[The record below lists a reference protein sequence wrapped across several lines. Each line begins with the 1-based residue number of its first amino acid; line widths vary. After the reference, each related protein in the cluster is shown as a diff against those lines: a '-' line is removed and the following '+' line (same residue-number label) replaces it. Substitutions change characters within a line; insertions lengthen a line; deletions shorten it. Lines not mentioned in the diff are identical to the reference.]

1 MMLPG
6 IALNFGSA
14 RSKIRVRIGQIEVT
28 ATAATEINATK
39 VTVAYI
45 ADSNSYIVWGNSAPK
60 SDGITRKTISRKSPK
75 NSVRS
80 KNYRVKIVALVD
92 NQIEEKWEVWLYGD
106 RPRPTKIYEADKK
119 IDEFNEFGAVSLP
132 DVVLDNTGK
141 KQKDWEVFVKISD
154 NSENITLPTN
164 IIDLLPENFD
174 NSTFY
179 EKNYS
184 VLIRQN
190 NTVLYDGNYASNL
203 EYKGGYAVIR
213 NDLLIDTASEPRN
226 YSNFELNIAEEETTL
241 YEWDFSG
248 LEEES
253 NIPLI
258 LYLDKGLNEQTGDS
272 YVPLDEIST
281 AEFMFPET
289 YQFPSFDSVLELN
302 NFSIS
307 GDFEA
312 AIISTDISN
321 FRVDPYAGGGN
332 FSFFGTLVAG
342 GFDFSNF
349 SEGVKKYISD
359 IYPRPAHLVRV
370 REEEFIFTNPTFPYF
385 FHISQYTFSLFTT
398 GRLGFDPVRY
408 NYSLVLEKSHPNMSE
423 NFGVPI
429 FSYNDQ
435 LIINYLFFEI
445 QRYIVD
451 YRSSNPFQTSTPTA
465 RRYETFLHFNGSGS
479 YLLRNNSLDFL
490 VNKISTFIEATFQSY
505 QFVDS
510 VIPSLHLNGK
520 NSFIISEYI
529 IRKNDS
535 LPETE
540 RSYRYWFYL
549 LEAENWTKSEIV
561 DYSVL
566 EEDGKLNTPKE
577 FFTLKGRI
585 LSEVIDDEKL
595 TQTLTRKTQINM
607 RTYLINSQGVIEER
621 GLKKAEVLPLKKQGI
636 IKSACFY

>member
-1 MMLPG
+1 MKIG
-6 IALNFGSA
+6 KSLNTGKTGESVDVEVNG
-14 RSKIRVRIGQIEVT
+14 KIVRKKTGN
-28 ATAATEINATK
+28 EINSGK
-39 VTVAYI
+39 VLIVGDTVL
-45 ADSNSYIVWGNSAPK
+45 SPSSPRQTRSRSTLK
-60 SDGITRKTISRKSPK
+60 KRRKKKKKRKTIYP
-75 NSVRS
+75 
-80 KNYRVKIVALVD
+80 VKIVAVVD
-92 NQIEEKWEVWLYGD
+92 NQAENRWEIWLYGD

-179 EKNYS
+179 EKNNT

-213 NDLLIDTASEPRN
+213 NDLLIDTASQPRN
-226 YSNFELNIAEEETTL
+226 YFDFELNIAEEETTL

-349 SEGVKKYISD
+349 SEGVTKYISN
-359 IYPRPAHLVRV
+359 IYPSPSHSVKV
-370 REEEFIFTNPTFPYF
+370 KEKEFILTDPTFPYF
-385 FHISQYTFSLFTT
+385 FHLNKYTFSLFTT
-398 GRLGFDPVRY
+398 GTLGFNPVRY
-408 NYSLVLEKSHPNMSE
+408 NYILSLEKSDPNTVE
-423 NFGVPI
+423 NFGIPI
-429 FSYNDQ
+429 FSYTNGFTID
-435 LIINYLFFEI
+435 YLPFAI
-445 QRYIVD
+445 DKYSLD
-451 YRSSNPFQTSTPTA
+451 YTSSNPFQTGNSTAT
-465 RRYETFLHFNGSGS
+465 RFETLLYFNGVGS
-479 YLLRNNSLDFL
+479 YSVRGNSLDFL
-490 VNKISTFIEATFQSY
+490 LNKISTFIQATFQSY
-505 QFVDS
+505 QFIDS

-529 IRKNDS
+529 IKKNDD
-535 LPETE
+535 LEGTQ